1 VEVPTPVVKLV
12 AFRYLT
18 VWRASILLAPTAY
31 AEQPLPVEYF
41 AWPQL
46 AVEGVHAQPTFH
58 TDSLFVMEPKTVL
71 SWANSSI
78 AAVAFVAVTI
88 IEIFMSFKLISSHL
102 PDCA

>member
-1 VEVPTPVVKLV
+1 M
-12 AFRYLT
+12 
-18 VWRASILLAPTAY
+18 
-31 AEQPLPVEYF
+31 PVEYC

-88 IEIFMSFKLISSHL
+88 IEIFTSFKLISSHL